1 MFNLEKEISG
11 WRKQMIAAGIKT
23 PVPLE
28 ELEIHLR
35 EDIAQQMQSGL
46 SAPQAFGIAVEKIGQ
61 APEIKRE
68 FKKVSGCGQ
77 PLRPQYLRIYCYVV
91 VLPMLLV
98 SLGMLAMNEISPIE
112 LAGGVLLALY
122 TGSLPRWHSLLANPR
137 SRLVRGALLIGGFF
151 ALTWPPWAMWDL
163 LPSGILG
170 NMITSSILPA
180 WFAMLLAC
188 MVYGQAD
195 TAEQIGSTSGN
206 QKEQY
211 V

>member
-1 MFNLEKEISG
+1 MLS
-11 WRKQMIAAGIKT
+11 AGIKT

-46 SAPQAFGIAVEKIGQ
+46 SAQPAFGIAVKTIGQ
-61 APEIKRE
+61 APELKRE

-91 VLPMLLV
+91 ALPMLLV

-112 LAGGVLLALY
+112 LVGGILLALY

-151 ALTWPPWAMWDL
+151 ALTWPLWAMWDL
-163 LPSGILG
+163 LPTEILG
-170 NMITSSILPA
+170 NMIISSILPA
-180 WFAMLLAC
+180 WFAMCLAC

-195 TAEQIGSTSGN
+195 MAEQIGSTSGK

>member
-1 MFNLEKEISG
+1 MFNLEKAIAE
-11 WRKQMIAAGIKT
+11 WRRRMIAAGIKT

-28 ELEIHLR
+28 ELENHLR
-35 EDIAQQMQSGL
+35 EDIAQQIQSGL
-46 SAPQAFGIAVEKIGQ
+46 STQQAFGIAVKTIGQ
-61 APEIKRE
+61 ALELKRE
-68 FKKVSGCGQ
+68 FKKISGCGQ

-91 VLPMLLV
+91 ALLMLLV

-112 LAGGVLLALY
+112 LAGGVLLVLY

-151 ALTWPPWAMWDL
+151 ALTWPLWAMWVL

-170 NMITSSILPA
+170 NMIISSILPA
-180 WFAMLLAC
+180 WFAMFLAC
-188 MVYGQAD
+188 LVYGQAD
-195 TAEQIGSTSGN
+195 TAEQIGSTSGK
-206 QKEQY
+206 QKGQY